1 MRLDQNL
8 TAGGIKGFK
17 AYNVGRR
24 GPPWAIN
31 RHEAGYFRISQT
43 ARLSGVDNAHR
54 HRHRVG
60 LFARVLHALM
70 APLNQRTIARPDQ
83 QARMERRVV

>member
-24 GPPWAIN
+24 GSPWTIN
-31 RHEAGYFRISQT
+31 RHETGCFRLSQT
-43 ARLSGVDNAHR
+43 ARLSGVDMLIVIA
-54 HRHRVG
+54 VG
-60 LFARVLHALM
+60 LVHSLVSYMRLWLH
-70 APLNQRTIARPDQ
+70 
-83 QARMERRVV
+83 